1 MTLFDHRYLSMPASV
16 FVREVWGELCVKK
29 ARNDTRESIIRWP
42 CPSHTVFELRAATA
56 YASYRHMSKKK
67 LLKTTKSVK
76 IKLMEF
82 KLLCV
87 IFFSFFVPFFLLH
100 TRARGASIR
109 SCFTVRSLVSLYAR
123 THTHTHTPHTHT
135 KTNMHTL

>member
-1 MTLFDHRYLSMPASV
+1 MSKKQGMTRANQLSGGP
-16 FVREVWGELCVKK
+16 VRV
-29 ARNDTRESIIRWP
+29 
-42 CPSHTVFELRAATA
+42 TVFELRAATA

-123 THTHTHTPHTHT
+123 THKHTHTTHT
-135 KTNMHTL
+135 YKDKHAYSIDRREPKKKSITHKQPRACDSVI